1 MEMQPVSDRDAAFT
15 ELQRQFVAMQES
27 LSLLQHD
34 VDDLNEVVL
43 GQQRELEGLR
53 RENVRLEGRL
63 ERMLESDSS
72 PSLEEDKPP
81 HY

>member
-1 MEMQPVSDRDAAFT
+1 MSDRDAAFT

-27 LSLLQHD
+27 LTLLQHD

-53 RENVRLEGRL
+53 RENLRLEGRL
-63 ERMLESDSS
+63 DRMLESDNF
-72 PSLEEDKPP
+72 PNAEEDRPP

>member
-1 MEMQPVSDRDAAFT
+1 MSDRDAAFT

-63 ERMLESDSS
+63 ERMLESDGF
-72 PSLEEDKPP
+72 PNAEEDKPP

>member
-1 MEMQPVSDRDAAFT
+1 VSDRDAAFT

-63 ERMLESDSS
+63 ERMLESDGF
-72 PSLEEDKPP
+72 PNAEEDKPP

>member
-1 MEMQPVSDRDAAFT
+1 MSDCDAAFT

-63 ERMLESDSS
+63 ERMLDSDNL